1 MIEATGLKEELL
13 VQSNELLE
21 LKRKVDQHEKT
32 IVQLMEILAA
42 TNRLLS
48 DMKSTVKSPPL
59 HITTKS
65 LKYPRKASSPH

>member
-1 MIEATGLKEELL
+1 VNK
-13 VQSNELLE
+13 NEIME

-48 DMKSTVKSPPL
+48 DMKSTTEPPTL
-59 HITTKS
+59 HLTTKS
-65 LKYPRKASSPH
+65 LKFPRKASSPR